1 MFQVE
6 LGTAK
11 FRNLPARA
19 IFRVF
24 PLCLLLLLA
33 AALTAES
40 QSFDF
45 DLSGFSPE
53 EEILPSGWGA
63 LSAPGYPRLPGKTL
77 NIILPP
83 GAKDISYTASFGQL
97 RSFSAPAP
105 KTNMAFSD
113 GEQVLDARPYEFT
126 SPQLVYCGPG
136 RWGEVNFARFRVL
149 PAIWNGK
156 AWECYQNLRIDLT
169 WSSGGL
175 TGKLPPV
182 LEEIGAEAVRQFFA
196 NYQDLRRWYV
206 PSASRSFDYLI
217 VSTPALYASVS
228 ALESFRVGQGL
239 VTSFADISLI
249 LANGTGNSNGEKLR
263 NYLISEY
270 ASHPF
275 SYLLLV
281 GDHDTVP
288 LLQLCPTPD
297 GSALVPSDFF
307 YGDLSSVMDSDGDG
321 RLGEYSGMA
330 DSQDWLCDYTPEVLV
345 GRISTND
352 PSIAAQIAART
363 VAYDQSQ
370 SAWKRKALLPAAWL
384 NFPHEPLVVFDE
396 TDGATLM
403 EYARQT
409 ALYDWDCT
417 TLYEQQGIMPSC
429 PSTLPLSYLNLKNQ
443 ISTNSY
449 GLLNWNA
456 HGSYLTSGAKY
467 WREDTNANQMVDS
480 GEVTHYTMVN
490 KASFDNLTNQ
500 DGLILFAASCNN
512 GMLDTS
518 ATNQCLAEY
527 ALAKKAVNV
536 VAATRTGWYKPGW
549 KNPGWGGLSSYN
561 FLFLE
566 NLGRN
571 QMSSGAALAW
581 ANLTHTQ
588 YFLFGDP
595 LDEGGIIYPE
605 LQNVYTYLL
614 FGDPAVGRSGAET
627 APLAEILVY
636 EPAFTDGLPVVRAIN
651 SSGRF
656 NVIYTDK
663 LIPDY
668 DYIGN
673 FAAVFCLFG
682 WGDDAYALQT
692 DSPDYA
698 LLSAYLDGGGR
709 IYLEGDVD
717 WDAADYFWQSFGTT
731 VAEGTAHIENLGCAY
746 MGQDALWAYAQTDPE
761 TYILQSAVASA
772 SPLFWT
778 FNASHPNHPAAIFNS
793 NGCYRSVAS
802 AFALRHILDCGY
814 DLEDAMKVI
823 LDTLDVL
830 DNPAVF
836 NANPAAPLVPQNLI
850 IAVEEDALCLSWE
863 PVSLNSLGQ
872 PIAVDR
878 YLVFGSDDPLEGYTW
893 LGESSANNFI
903 DVGTVQG
910 SFRRFYKVLAEK
922 DYPQPED

>member
-1 MFQVE
+1 MSQTQLE
-6 LGTAK
+6 SAQ
-11 FRNLPARA
+11 FRALPAGA
-19 IFRVF
+19 ILRVLL
-24 PLCLLLLLA
+24 LCLLSFLA

-83 GAKDISYTASFGQL
+83 GAKDIAYTASFGQL

-105 KTNMAFSD
+105 NINLAFSD
-113 GEQVLDARPYEFT
+113 GEEVLDDRLHEFS
-126 SPQLVYCGPG
+126 SPQIVYCGIG
-136 RWGEVNFARFRVL
+136 KWGEISFARFRVL
-149 PAIWNGK
+149 PAIWTGK

-169 WSSGGL
+169 WSSGSL

-182 LEEIGAEAVRQFFA
+182 LSEIGSEAVRQFFD
-196 NYQDLRRWYV
+196 NYEDLRRWYV
-206 PSASRSFDYLI
+206 LSASRSFDYLI
-217 VSTPALYASVS
+217 VSTPALYAAISE
-228 ALESFRVGQGL
+228 LETFRAGQGL
-239 VTSFADISLI
+239 ATAFADIFLI

-281 GDHDTVP
+281 GDHDTLP

-321 RLGEYSGMA
+321 RLGEYYGA
-330 DSQDWLCDYTPEVLV
+330 EGSQDWLCDYTPEVLV

-352 PSIAAQIAART
+352 PFIAAQIAART

-409 ALYDWDCT
+409 ALNDWDCT

-429 PSTLPLSYLNLKNQ
+429 PSTLPLSYANLKSQ
-443 ISTNSY
+443 MSTNSY

-456 HGSYLTSGAKY
+456 HGSSLTSGAKY
-467 WREDTNANQMVDS
+467 WREDSNANLMVDS
-480 GEVTHYTMVN
+480 GEVTHYTLVS
-490 KASFDNLTNQ
+490 KASFDNLANQ

-518 ATNQCLAEY
+518 STNQCLAEY

-571 QMSSGAALAW
+571 QMYSGAALAW

-595 LDEGGIIYPE
+595 LDDCGIIYPE

-614 FGDPAVGRSGAET
+614 FGDPAVGRSGAEA
-627 APLAEILVY
+627 APVAEILVY

-692 DSPDYA
+692 DSLNYA
-698 LLSAYLDGGGR
+698 LLSAYLAGGGS

-717 WDAADYFWQSFGTT
+717 WDAADSFWQSFGTT
-731 VAEGTAHIENLGCAY
+731 VAEGTGYIENLGCAY
-746 MGQDALWAYAQTDPE
+746 KGQDALWAYSQDNSQ
-761 TYILQSAVASA
+761 TYIPQPAAASA

-778 FNASHPNHPAAIFNS
+778 FNALHSDHPAAIFNS
-793 NGCYRSVAS
+793 NGSYRSVAS
-802 AFALRHILDCGY
+802 AFALRYILDGGY

-830 DNPAVF
+830 ENPAVS
-836 NANPAAPLVPQNLI
+836 NANPAAPLVPQNLLV
-850 IAVEEDALCLSWE
+850 AVEDDELRLSWE
-863 PVSLNSLGQ
+863 PVYLNSLGQ

-878 YLVFGSDDPLEGYTW
+878 YLVFGSDDPLQGYAL
-893 LGESSANNFI
+893 LGESSDSSFI
-903 DVGTVQG
+903 DSG

-922 DYPQPED
+922 DYPQP